1 MKRVKVNIRSV
12 FEQIATEVFQMNNA
26 EQAKEYITE
35 FISNTQINEVDKNV
49 ICSNV
54 KDLKRIGAVHQY
66 ICNSLLKYEGL
77 GVVKKK

>member
-35 FISNTQINEVDKNV
+35 FIANTQINEVDKNV

-54 KDLKRIGAVHQY
+54 KDLKRISSIHQY